1 MIIISKRRK
10 YMLKNNTLKFK
21 LNSFDKAIMFIQK
34 YQSLNFIE
42 SIDVSVNLG
51 ININK
56 SDQHVNGMVVLPY
69 GTGKNVKII
78 VFAKDIDDVLLKE
91 SGADMVGMED
101 LVYKIKNGFKDFN
114 LVIATPESMS
124 MVSTLGGILGPKGL
138 MPNPKLGTVTND
150 IVKAVRDAKS
160 GQIRFC
166 NDKNGIIHSMIGK
179 VNFDAFKIKENLK
192 IFLLSLIKFKPISS
206 RGLYIKKVTISS
218 TMGLGYPIKYND
230 FLS

>member
-10 YMLKNNTLKFK
+10 YMLKDNFLKFK
-21 LNSFDKAIMFIQK
+21 LHSFDKVIISIQK

-42 SIDVSVNLG
+42 SVDVSVNLG

-56 SDQHVNGMVVLPY
+56 PDQHVSGMVVLPY
-69 GTGKNVKII
+69 GTGRNVKII
-78 VFAKDIDDVLLKE
+78 VFTKDIDNLLLKE
-91 SGADMVGMED
+91 LSVDMIGMED

-124 MVSTLGGILGPKGL
+124 MVGTLGSILGPKGL
-138 MPNPKLGTVTND
+138 MPNPKLGTVTNN
-150 IVKAVRDAKS
+150 IVKAVKDAKS

-179 VNFDAFKIKENLK
+179 VNFDVFKIKENLR
-192 IFLLSLIKFKPISS
+192 IFLLSLIKFKPISFK
-206 RGLYIKKVTISS
+206 GLYIKKITISS